1 MGREGQSEPF
11 EQETRMKGAEAVVI
25 WEKRVPGEGESKSRG
40 WSWCK
45 IVFLSKN
52 NKIHSAA
59 YHCLLM

>member
-1 MGREGQSEPF
+1 
-11 EQETRMKGAEAVVI
+11 MKGAEAVVI